1 MLQSST
7 SAAAVARNK
16 KPPRYRAS
24 RASRAPR
31 RVEAAD
37 EPVGGNVVLVTLDE
51 AARMLGISRM
61 TLFKLV
67 VAGELRVRRFG
78 RAVRVPISEVKRL
91 GEPGVTAIKY
101 KPAAMR

>member
-16 KPPRYRAS
+16 KPPRY

-67 VAGELRVRRFG
+67 VAGELRVG
-78 RAVRVPISEVKRL
+78 ASA
-91 GEPGVTAIKY
+91 EP
-101 KPAAMR
+101 